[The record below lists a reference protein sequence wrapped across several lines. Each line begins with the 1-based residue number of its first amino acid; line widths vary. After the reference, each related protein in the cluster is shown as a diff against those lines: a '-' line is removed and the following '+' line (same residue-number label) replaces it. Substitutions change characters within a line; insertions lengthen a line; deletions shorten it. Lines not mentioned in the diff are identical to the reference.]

1 MINFKDR
8 VVSTPNRYRVSKISE
23 DLVELIPETGTITE
37 EGTILNRSNMMAI
50 QGLGNCET
58 VFNSDGSI
66 VSTYGDGSTDTT
78 VFNEDGTITE
88 TFLNGESVIVK
99 TITFNLDGSIS
110 EVIL

>member
-58 VFNSDGSI
+58 VFKDYQTQKPQVLIKDGAKYLTFDRFYSQ
-66 VSTYGDGSTDTT
+66 
-78 VFNEDGTITE
+78 NEQLE
-88 TFLNGESVIVK
+88 KYL
-99 TITFNLDGSIS
+99 
-110 EVIL
+110 